1 MSFLLGWVLK
11 LLGSSAVDKALGY
24 LERKAD
30 TETEREKIRTQAT
43 IEQIRAATE
52 ETRIMAD
59 LNRAKLEF
67 PWFWVMVATFVLP
80 LAMWWTA
87 ILFDSMFHFGWGIS
101 DLPTPELKAMASDM
115 VKWLFYTGTT
125 GAVAKMV
132 LR

>member
-1 MSFLLGWVLK
+1 MTFLFGWVLK

-43 IEQIRAATE
+43 IEQIRAATAE
-52 ETRIMAD
+52 VQIMAD
-59 LNRAKLEF
+59 LNRAKLDF
-67 PWFWVMVATFVLP
+67 PWFWLMVATFVLP

-87 ILFDSMFHFGWGIS
+87 ILLDSMFHLGWGIS
-101 DLPTPELKAMASDM
+101 DLPTPELKAMAADM
-115 VKWLFYTGTT
+115 IRWLFYTGSA

-132 LR
+132 FR